1 MIETEADRA
10 DNEAGCVAFIRRCGI
25 WVVADAGQRRETLEQ
40 SERLMLSDYPLVP
53 LYYFVSKRLVK
64 PYVQGV
70 IVNPMNHI
78 RSQSL
83 TVLAH

>member
-1 MIETEADRA
+1 LAGSGKHPYQAAGSADSTR
-10 DNEAGCVAFIRRCGI
+10 
-25 WVVADAGQRRETLEQ
+25 RRELLER

-64 PYVQGV
+64 PYLQGV

-83 TVLAH
+83 QLLAH